1 MTTREH
7 DMAGDVRALTA
18 FVGDYQDVVRR
29 GDLAG
34 FQQAYHPSAVVS
46 FPENG
51 VLQTTTATAF
61 AREVADLVEQGVVVE
76 ETTRA
81 LEVAVAGD
89 VAVIR
94 VDFHLQ
100 IGDEHFEGTD
110 FYSMA
115 RLDGTWVIT
124 QKLYDMAPVAAT

>member
-1 MTTREH
+1 MTAH
-7 DMAGDVRALTA
+7 DRDAAWDVGVLTA
-18 FVGDYQDVVRR
+18 FVSEYQDIVRR

-34 FQQAYHPSAVVS
+34 FGRAYHPSAVVS

-51 VLQTTTATAF
+51 VLQTTTAADF

-81 LEVAVAGD
+81 LDVTVAGD

-100 IGDEHFEGTD
+100 IGDEHFDGTD

-115 RLDGTWVIT
+115 RLGGAWVIT